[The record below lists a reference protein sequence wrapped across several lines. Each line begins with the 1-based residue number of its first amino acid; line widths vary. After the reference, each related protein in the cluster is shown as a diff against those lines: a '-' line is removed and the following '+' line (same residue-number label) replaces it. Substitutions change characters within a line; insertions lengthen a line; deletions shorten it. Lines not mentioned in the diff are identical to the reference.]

1 MRSSSWAQL
10 QPQVLGVQAQ
20 PPEAG
25 DAVADADP
33 FEDFPALK
41 TESCSVCRPLAH
53 FGHSIFCADDI
64 TSRS

>member
-1 MRSSSWAQL
+1 LPQL

-25 DAVADADP
+25 EADVDAEP

-41 TESCSVCRPLAH
+41 TESCSLCRLLAH
-53 FGHSIFCADDI
+53 FGHSIF
-64 TSRS
+64 